1 VQMPVLSAALE
12 QLTGIEAQDPLLVWK
27 NPLLQAHDPAIG

>member
-1 VQMPVLSAALE
+1 MQMPVLSAALE